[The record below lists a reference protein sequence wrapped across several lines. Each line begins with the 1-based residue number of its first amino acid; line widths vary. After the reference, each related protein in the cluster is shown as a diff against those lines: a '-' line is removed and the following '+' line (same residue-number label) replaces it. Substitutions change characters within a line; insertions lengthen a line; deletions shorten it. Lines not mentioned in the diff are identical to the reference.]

1 MENKK
6 LYQINSTLKS
16 IVLKNQ
22 TINLLDSNLVNGL
35 KFHKNTVSFTLELLP
50 EQLKESQE
58 IKNIIEKKLLNI
70 KDIQKVEIILTA
82 HNAKKDSNNNS
93 QNSLLKPATHIIAVA
108 SGKGGV
114 GKSTTAINIAL
125 SLSKLKYK
133 VGILDADIYG
143 PSLPKLT
150 GISNKPK
157 SNGKKII
164 PHNAFGLQAM
174 SIGYLVP
181 EDAATIWRGP
191 MVMSAIEQLLRD
203 VDWQD
208 LEILIID
215 MPPGTGDAQL
225 TLSQRVKLAGAIIV
239 STPQDLSLI
248 DARKGLN
255 MFKKVNVPILGI
267 IENMSYFVCSSC
279 KKKHPIFGNGGAK
292 IEAEKLGVP
301 FLDEIPLDIK
311 LRTTSDEGK
320 PIVEEEPDHIIS
332 QKYMDIGSRIIEMII
347 KNKKVSPVITQ

>member
-1 MENKK
+1 MDSKK
-6 LYQINSTLKS
+6 LDEIVTILRS
-16 IVLKNQ
+16 IVLQDQSNN
-22 TINLLDSNLVNGL
+22 IFDSKFVNGL
-35 KFHKNTVSFTLELLP
+35 NFENNKVHFTLELLP
-50 EQLKESQE
+50 EQLKKAQQ
-58 IKNIIEKKLLNI
+58 IKNFIQEKLLSI
-70 KDIQKVEIILTA
+70 KQVDEVEIILTA
-82 HNAKKDSNNNS
+82 HNIKKENKSS
-93 QNSLLKPATHIIAVA
+93 QNAPLRPAKNIIAVA

-114 GKSTTAINIAL
+114 GKSTTAINVAL
-125 SLSKLKYK
+125 SLLKLEYN

-157 SNGKKII
+157 SNGNKII

-191 MVMSAIEQLLRD
+191 MVMSAVEQLLRD
-203 VDWQD
+203 VDWQNLD
-208 LEILIID
+208 ILIID

-267 IENMSYFVCSSC
+267 IENMSYFQCTNC
-279 KKKHPIFGNGGAK
+279 DTKHEIFGNGGAK
-292 IEAEKLGVP
+292 AEAQKLGVP
-301 FLDEIPLDIK
+301 FLNEIPLDIS
-311 LRTTSDEGK
+311 LRTSSDDGN
-320 PIVEEEPDHIIS
+320 PIVHKEPNSIIS
-332 QKYMDIGSRIIEMII
+332 KKYMEIGSQIIKTIKLSERPSPRII
-347 KNKKVSPVITQ
+347 Q